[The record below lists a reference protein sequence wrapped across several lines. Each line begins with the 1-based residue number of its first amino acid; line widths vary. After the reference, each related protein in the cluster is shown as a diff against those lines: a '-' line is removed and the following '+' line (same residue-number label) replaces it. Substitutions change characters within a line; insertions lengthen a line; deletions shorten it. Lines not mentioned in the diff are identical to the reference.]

1 MGNVFTPLKGLR
13 EGILLTAQIETF
25 GQVLSMKIL
34 FVEDKTS
41 ERSLSEEQIRSFGY
55 NVTTCPNAETAL
67 ETYQHAFYPLI
78 IVDLGLPGIDGL
90 EFCRCIRALPQGH
103 RSMILVITGRD
114 ELKYLQAGLDAGADG
129 YLTKPVNM
137 EMLQVRLTILEQQFR
152 NRVRRQPNV
161 SDTEVNQPSLTL
173 HEAVKAFEKQF
184 ITQTLEQHHWRKVQ
198 TAQALGIG
206 RKTLYRK
213 MKKFGL

>member
-1 MGNVFTPLKGLR
+1 MR
-13 EGILLTAQIETF
+13 
-25 GQVLSMKIL
+25 IL
-34 FVEDKTS
+34 FVEDKSS

-114 ELKYLQAGLDAGADG
+114 ELKYLQAALDAGADG

-152 NRVRRQPNV
+152 NRVRHQPNV

-173 HEAVKAFEKQF
+173 YKAGEAFEKQF
-184 ITQTLEQHHWRKVQ
+184 ITRALEQHRWRKTQV
-198 TAQALGIG
+198 A
-206 RKTLYRK
+206 
-213 MKKFGL
+213 